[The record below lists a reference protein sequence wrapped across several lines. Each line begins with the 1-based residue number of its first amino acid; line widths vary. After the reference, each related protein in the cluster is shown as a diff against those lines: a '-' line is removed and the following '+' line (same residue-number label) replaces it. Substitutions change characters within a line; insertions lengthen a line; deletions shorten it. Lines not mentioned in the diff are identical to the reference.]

1 MKRLKK
7 GALINILI
15 LILII
20 IVILY
25 TLLNSKIF
33 NSNQIRIEGNEK
45 ISKDYIVRTL
55 DLREDKNIFMY
66 NLKDMEKEL
75 EENKYIEDVRV
86 KREFP
91 NKLHIII
98 IEKEISGIIQYDDLK
113 CYIDNKGEFIDKVK
127 KDEEIDN
134 YLMIDIGYK
143 LDKNNNIKFK
153 KERYKNNL
161 LEVLKNIKS
170 CTLYKKIN
178 KVKIEEDSIRMYT
191 PKGLEIIFLNNKE
204 IEKNIKKTE
213 AILIDLQSSKISK
226 GTVDFRQG
234 KNPIYMP

>member
-1 MKRLKK
+1 MKIILYKGYIILLVVLILYTIFKEIYFMKRLKK

-45 ISKDYIVRTL
+45 ISKDYIVKTL

-75 EENKYIEDVRV
+75 GENKYIEDVRV

-98 IEKEISGIIQYDDLK
+98 IEKEISGIIQDDDLK
-113 CYIDNKGEFIDKVK
+113 CYIDNKGKFIDKVK
-127 KDEEIDN
+127 KDEEIYN

-178 KVKIEEDSIRMYT
+178 KVKI
-191 PKGLEIIFLNNKE
+191 
-204 IEKNIKKTE
+204 
-213 AILIDLQSSKISK
+213 
-226 GTVDFRQG
+226 
-234 KNPIYMP
+234 

>member
-45 ISKDYIVRTL
+45 ISKDYIVRIL

-98 IEKEISGIIQYDDLK
+98 IEKEISGIIQDDGLK
-113 CYIDNKGEFIDKVK
+113 CYIDNKGKFIDKVK

-153 KERYKNNL
+153 KKD
-161 LEVLKNIKS
+161 IK
-170 CTLYKKIN
+170 
-178 KVKIEEDSIRMYT
+178 
-191 PKGLEIIFLNNKE
+191 IIYWK
-204 IEKNIKKTE
+204 
-213 AILIDLQSSKISK
+213 
-226 GTVDFRQG
+226 
-234 KNPIYMP
+234 Y